1 MVTADGPGATDRPA
15 DGPAPAPPDAVHT
28 RRAQAAL
35 LAKLGKRV
43 GYTLFLVAIV
53 VFVIGAVTDFPDLAV
68 TVVVTC
74 LVVGSLLLAPAIV
87 VAYGVKAADREERG
101 LPPAH

>member
-1 MVTADGPGATDRPA
+1 VQ
-15 DGPAPAPPDAVHT
+15 V
-28 RRAQAAL
+28 RRAQAAK
-35 LAKLGKRV
+35 LAKHGKRM
-43 GYTLFLVAIV
+43 GYGLFLVAIV
-53 VFVIGAVTDFPDLAV
+53 AFVAGALTDFPDLLV
-68 TVVVTC
+68 TVVVVC